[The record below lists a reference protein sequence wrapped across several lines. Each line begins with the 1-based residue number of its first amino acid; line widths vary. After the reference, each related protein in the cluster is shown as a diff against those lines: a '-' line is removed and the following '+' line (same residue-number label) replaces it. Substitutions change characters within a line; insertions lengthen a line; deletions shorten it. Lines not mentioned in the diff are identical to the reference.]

1 MSGVARHASVS
12 QHRAGGDAES
22 LGETTEAGFQ
32 SLCNSVLNW
41 APQGYIPIGFLSVY
55 AGVGFQ
61 LFETPQGQLDLLLH
75 PTGVGEVLSKERVAR
90 TCYKEV
96 YELLRRLL

>member
-1 MSGVARHASVS
+1 MWSGQACKFLAA
-12 QHRAGGDAES
+12 QAGGDAES
-22 LGETTEAGFQ
+22 LCETTEAGFQ

-61 LFETPQGQLDLLLH
+61 LFETMLSNLREAVTGQLLHIGRDLADT
-75 PTGVGEVLSKERVAR
+75 PA
-90 TCYKEV
+90 
-96 YELLRRLL
+96 